1 MQFELELIQVLYLN
15 GKWTP
20 HSKYYIWML
29 DMLDSYVMNV
39 KVFDKY
45 ISLIFVLIF
54 DFIVYTWCEAKKS
67 AY

>member
-1 MQFELELIQVLYLN
+1 
-15 GKWTP
+15 
-20 HSKYYIWML
+20 ML